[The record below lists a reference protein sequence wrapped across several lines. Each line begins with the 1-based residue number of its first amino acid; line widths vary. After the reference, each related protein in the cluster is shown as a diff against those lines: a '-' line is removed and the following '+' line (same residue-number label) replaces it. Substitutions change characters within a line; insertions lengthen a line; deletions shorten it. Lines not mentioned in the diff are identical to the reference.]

1 MSWVATEGVSAVFN
15 SVTPGLFKTLGIPI
29 VMGRDF
35 EWSDHAEATRVAI
48 LTRSLA
54 SKLFPDRSPLGERI
68 RIGTQPY
75 RQDIQVVGV
84 VADAKPYDVKDN
96 LSYAAYIADLQN
108 SEPTAGGMLVIRGR
122 PDEVAL
128 HQAVASAGPD
138 FVVWTEPLTNVFSA
152 ALALDRVTALL
163 ATIFAGATLLLAA
176 VGVGGLIAYSVA
188 LRKKEIA
195 IRVALGGAPKRIARS
210 ILREGLEIAL
220 FGTALGAII
229 SLAATRPLR
238 PLLFG
243 IGAYDP
249 AVMVG
254 VPLLLAFVVACACL
268 VPAIRA
274 ASVDP
279 AIGLRTE

>member
-1 MSWVATEGVSAVFN
+1 
-15 SVTPGLFKTLGIPI
+15 
-29 VMGRDF
+29 
-35 EWSDHAEATRVAI
+35 
-48 LTRSLA
+48 
-54 SKLFPDRSPLGERI
+54 
-68 RIGTQPY
+68 
-75 RQDIQVVGV
+75 VGV
-84 VADAKPYDVKDN
+84 VADAKLYDVKDN
-96 LSYAAYIADLQN
+96 VSYTAYIADLQN

-128 HQAVASAGPD
+128 QQAVASVGPD
-138 FVVWTEPLTNVFSA
+138 FVVLTEPLTNVFSA

-163 ATIFAGATLLLAA
+163 ATIFAAATLLLAA
-176 VGVGGLIAYSVA
+176 VGVGGLFAYSVA

-195 IRVALGGAPKRIARS
+195 IRVALGGEPKGIARS
-210 ILREGLEIAL
+210 ILREGLQIAL

-249 AVMVG
+249 AVMIG
-254 VPLLLAFVVACACL
+254 VPLVLASVVACACL
-268 VPAIRA
+268 IPAIRA

>member
-1 MSWVATEGVSAVFN
+1 MPWEPTEGLSAVFN
-15 SVTPGLFKTLGIPI
+15 SVTPGLFKTLGVPI

-35 EWSDHAEATRVAI
+35 EWSDHAQATRVAI
-48 LTRSLA
+48 LSRSLA
-54 SKLFPDRSPLGERI
+54 SKLFPDRNPLGERV

-75 RQDIQVVGV
+75 RQDLHVVGV
-84 VADAKPYDVKDN
+84 VADAKLYDVKDN

-108 SEPTAGGMLVIRGR
+108 SEPTAGRMLVIRGS

-128 HQAVASAGPD
+128 QEAVASAGPD
-138 FVVWTEPLTNVFSA
+138 FVVLTEPLTNVFST
-152 ALALDRVTALL
+152 ALASDRVTALL
-163 ATIFAGATLLLAA
+163 AGIFAGATLLLAA
-176 VGVGGLIAYSVA
+176 VGVGGLFAYSVA
-188 LRKKEIA
+188 LRRKEIA
-195 IRVALGGAPKRIARS
+195 IRVALGGEPKRIARS
-210 ILREGLEIAL
+210 ILREGLQIAL
-220 FGTALGAII
+220 FGTVLGAIV

-243 IGAYDP
+243 IGAYDT
-249 AVMVG
+249 AVMIG
-254 VPLLLAFVVACACL
+254 VPLVLASVVACACL